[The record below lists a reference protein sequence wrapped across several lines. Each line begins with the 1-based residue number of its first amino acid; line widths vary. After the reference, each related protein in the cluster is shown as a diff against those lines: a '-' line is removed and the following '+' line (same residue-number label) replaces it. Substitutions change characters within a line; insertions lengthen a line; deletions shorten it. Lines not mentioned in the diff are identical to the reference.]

1 MGEVVSFFSRSR
13 EKASQVAELS
23 FDLVDRNADSKDSAE
38 SPKSF
43 EQIAEKNAALQ
54 ERLRRERAQA
64 NVNVLKSY
72 RIK

>member
-13 EKASQVAELS
+13 EKASQASELS
-23 FDLVDRNADSKDSAE
+23 FDLVDSKLTSEDSAE

-43 EQIAEKNAALQ
+43 EQIAEKNAVLQ
-54 ERLRRERAQA
+54 DRLRRERAQA
-64 NVNVLKSY
+64 NANVLKSY